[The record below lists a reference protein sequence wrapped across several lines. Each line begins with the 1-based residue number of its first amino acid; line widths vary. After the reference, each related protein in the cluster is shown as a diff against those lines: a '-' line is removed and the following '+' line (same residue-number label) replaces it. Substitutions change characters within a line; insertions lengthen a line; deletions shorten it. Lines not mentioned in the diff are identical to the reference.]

1 MTALVL
7 VASASLFTASAA
19 GKGKKKDKA
28 KKPAAS
34 AVVLASVSDSL
45 SYAAG
50 MKASNQGLIPYLQ
63 QAYQV
68 DTAYMSDFVKGYS
81 EAFQRGNTPQDVA
94 YAAGILIAQM
104 AKNRILPATQKEFK
118 SSKDSIVADLFN
130 QGFVATLSK
139 DTTFFTPAKAAE
151 YTEDVL
157 MGAGKRWLAEN
168 AKKEGVKVTPSG
180 LQYKVLKEGN
190 GEVPKAS
197 DEVEVIYE
205 GRMLDGTVCHFQA
218 SWCQDR
224 QV

>member
-1 MTALVL
+1 MNKMIMTALVL

-139 DTTFFTPAKAAE
+139 DTTFFTKS
-151 YTEDVL
+151 L
-157 MGAGKRWLAEN
+157 
-168 AKKEGVKVTPSG
+168 
-180 LQYKVLKEGN
+180 
-190 GEVPKAS
+190 
-197 DEVEVIYE
+197 I
-205 GRMLDGTVCHFQA
+205 
-218 SWCQDR
+218 
-224 QV
+224 

>member
-94 YAAGILIAQM
+94 YAAGILIAQ
-104 AKNRILPATQKEFK
+104 P
-118 SSKDSIVADLFN
+118 
-130 QGFVATLSK
+130 
-139 DTTFFTPAKAAE
+139 
-151 YTEDVL
+151 Y
-157 MGAGKRWLAEN
+157 EN
-168 AKKEGVKVTPSG
+168 
-180 LQYKVLKEGN
+180 
-190 GEVPKAS
+190 
-197 DEVEVIYE
+197 
-205 GRMLDGTVCHFQA
+205 
-218 SWCQDR
+218 
-224 QV
+224 